1 MEVQVFLLGNPRVL
15 LDHTEVIFPYRKVEG
30 LFYYLCIKGVVSR
43 DEAIGIFWADCTE
56 GSARKN
62 LRDALY
68 HLKKLFGEEL
78 ISTEGNNRITLKK
91 ECIASIDYDQV
102 TEENIFQR
110 YTGDFLGYFY
120 IKNCIEFENW
130 ATGIREDLLR
140 QYRKAANSRV
150 NAVSQG
156 DDLAAMEDCAVALLG
171 KSILEEELF
180 QTLLSGM
187 LRLGGVAEAERTYQK
202 LRKALAS
209 ELEVEPEERTEEIM
223 AEAAQLRR
231 CGAPKPSG
239 QKPAEYFFGR
249 EQEMLLLLSSI
260 QRFRQGKGSSS
271 ILLSGEAGI
280 GKSAIMNHLQAS
292 LDSELFI
299 PIYYQCVQTEEEL
312 YLKPWNDVLSQAEK
326 LCKEHRIP
334 YTPAPDFYSHQQV
347 DVSVFSTQYELFVE
361 NIFQTLSDALP
372 EKKVILF
379 IDDIQW
385 MDAASRRLLSNLL
398 FWSRQQKVMAVL
410 TSRSDSSSNLTA
422 LKAPLLAN
430 GLLQEV
436 VISRFT
442 EQEIKK
448 LIQERK
454 PELLSIPGA
463 LERICHNTDGN
474 ALFLFEYLKELE
486 HGGEWNQ
493 LSPKTTGMIQS
504 RLMNLTPE
512 ERTLL
517 EHISLYPRF
526 ATMEELQALTTDSTI
541 QILKSLESLLSKQL
555 ICVRS
560 TYNFTGYGFSHQLI
574 RDYVYNSLLKDKRI
588 LLHRMAAEA
597 CEEKFLRTGDINL
610 CPMLINHFQQCNDIC
625 KAYTYRLEY
634 LKAFYAVQHEIY
646 PTALTNSSA
655 ESEHSLPRLAAADE
669 LVSLAD
675 QIRSLS
681 KNSSEMEP
689 LRMKLEFLIGR
700 YDLYSGNY
708 EVGLKNIQ
716 TSIALAEKLHDWQYE
731 LENHLQLIFHAI
743 QIDDL
748 KMYYQNLL
756 VCEQLVKEHEYSEAD
771 NCTVMRL
778 RGLFCMKSSQYAQ
791 AESVL
796 QQVIRRM
803 EALCKTNSDYRM
815 GLAACYNYLGESRQ
829 ARKLWK
835 EALEYYQKAI
845 QCCNNEMVSGV
856 AVFQANAGYALL
868 QLGLLDEAQEHIDKA
883 NRCFETLGAMWGRSR
898 AQSYA
903 ALLAM
908 KKGDWDEAKRRYE
921 LAKQSSQKGGN
932 PASIILVSQVGDQ
945 LQAHENAG

>member
-78 ISTEGNNRITLKK
+78 ISAEGNNRITLKK

-209 ELEVEPEERTEEIM
+209 ELEVEPEERIEEIM

-280 GKSAIMNHLQAS
+280 GKSAIMNHLQSS

-385 MDAASRRLLSNLL
+385 M
-398 FWSRQQKVMAVL
+398 V
-410 TSRSDSSSNLTA
+410 
-422 LKAPLLAN
+422 AP
-430 GLLQEV
+430 
-436 VISRFT
+436 
-442 EQEIKK
+442 
-448 LIQERK
+448 
-454 PELLSIPGA
+454 
-463 LERICHNTDGN
+463 
-474 ALFLFEYLKELE
+474 
-486 HGGEWNQ
+486 
-493 LSPKTTGMIQS
+493 
-504 RLMNLTPE
+504 
-512 ERTLL
+512 
-517 EHISLYPRF
+517 
-526 ATMEELQALTTDSTI
+526 
-541 QILKSLESLLSKQL
+541 
-555 ICVRS
+555 
-560 TYNFTGYGFSHQLI
+560 
-574 RDYVYNSLLKDKRI
+574 
-588 LLHRMAAEA
+588 
-597 CEEKFLRTGDINL
+597 
-610 CPMLINHFQQCNDIC
+610 
-625 KAYTYRLEY
+625 
-634 LKAFYAVQHEIY
+634 
-646 PTALTNSSA
+646 
-655 ESEHSLPRLAAADE
+655 
-669 LVSLAD
+669 
-675 QIRSLS
+675 
-681 KNSSEMEP
+681 EP
-689 LRMKLEFLIGR
+689 P
-700 YDLYSGNY
+700 S
-708 EVGLKNIQ
+708 
-716 TSIALAEKLHDWQYE
+716 
-731 LENHLQLIFHAI
+731 
-743 QIDDL
+743 
-748 KMYYQNLL
+748 
-756 VCEQLVKEHEYSEAD
+756 
-771 NCTVMRL
+771 
-778 RGLFCMKSSQYAQ
+778 
-791 AESVL
+791 
-796 QQVIRRM
+796 
-803 EALCKTNSDYRM
+803 
-815 GLAACYNYLGESRQ
+815 
-829 ARKLWK
+829 
-835 EALEYYQKAI
+835 
-845 QCCNNEMVSGV
+845 
-856 AVFQANAGYALL
+856 
-868 QLGLLDEAQEHIDKA
+868 
-883 NRCFETLGAMWGRSR
+883 
-898 AQSYA
+898 
-903 ALLAM
+903 
-908 KKGDWDEAKRRYE
+908 
-921 LAKQSSQKGGN
+921 
-932 PASIILVSQVGDQ
+932 
-945 LQAHENAG
+945 